1 MRLKANLAADA
12 ALVLT
17 TLIWGSTFVIAKDIL
32 SHWPPV
38 AYITVRFALAA
49 LVLVA
54 IFPKQLLAARRAEW
68 QAGATLGFLMGSG
81 FAIQAVGQVYTT
93 PANSAFI
100 TSLTTPL
107 VPLVALIVLRVR
119 PNLENLIGVS
129 LATMGGLLIL
139 APRGA
144 FIANQ
149 GDLCT
154 LVATFFF
161 ASHMT
166 LLSVYARRMDARQ
179 LTVLQISVAAAMFVS
194 GWLLLHLIGHLFSTQ
209 SLPQVLEI
217 EAGWPVW
224 SATVAWQLVY
234 LALIATVVTF
244 LLWTWGQARMSAT
257 HAAII
262 FSLEPVFAT
271 AFALA
276 WWGSGQWLGGWSTV
290 GAASVIAGVIV
301 SELRLSNRRDKSG
314 REPQS
319 DDADISLDEQLPGD
333 AL

>member
-1 MRLKANLAADA
+1 MRLRPNLSADA

-32 SHWPPV
+32 SHWPPI

-54 IFPKQLLAARRAEW
+54 IFPKQLFAARRAEW
-68 QAGATLGFLMGSG
+68 RAGATLGFLMGSG

-93 PANSAFI
+93 PAKSAFI

-107 VPLVALIVLRVR
+107 VPFVALIVLRVR
-119 PNLENLIGVS
+119 PNLENLIGVT
-129 LATMGGLLIL
+129 LASIGGLLIL

-144 FIANQ
+144 LVANQ
-149 GDLCT
+149 GDLYT
-154 LVATFFF
+154 LVATLFF

-166 LLSVYARRMDARQ
+166 FLSVYARRMNAKQ
-179 LTVLQISVAAAMFVS
+179 LTVLQISVAAAMFVL
-194 GWLLLHLIGHLFSTQ
+194 GWLVLRAMGVVFSSH
-209 SLPQVLEI
+209 SLPSIVRLESV
-217 EAGWPVW
+217 WPVW
-224 SATVAWQLVY
+224 SATVAWQLIY
-234 LALIATVVTF
+234 LAVVATVVTF

-262 FSLEPVFAT
+262 FSLEPIFAT
-271 AFALA
+271 AFAIA
-276 WWGSGQWLGGWSTV
+276 WWGSGQWLGGWATV

-301 SELRLSNRRDKSG
+301 SELQLSHRRDHAGRGGKS
-314 REPQS
+314 
-319 DDADISLDEQLPGD
+319 DAADISLD
-333 AL
+333 